1 MSGKALGDAVV
12 FYCAVGVAPSCCCF
26 VAAPRSGRRRQ
37 ILKVLPDTQHNASF
51 SELIHRAR
59 PTPH

>member
-1 MSGKALGDAVV
+1 MYGQVVEDALLC
-12 FYCAVGVAPSCCCF
+12 YCAVCVALTYCCF
-26 VAAPRSGRRRQ
+26 VGAPRTGQRRQ